1 MKTQMFT
8 RVLLAGACS
17 FALVSPAFAQAADE
31 GVEEGEII
39 VTAQNRAQD
48 VSDVPIAINVVSGE
62 QLAKAGFSDAN
73 DLSKIA
79 PAVQINQDQG
89 TVKITMRWRSD
100 VDGTCRVTYRGQVYA
115 VQYVL
120 NPEEQNREL
129 QLYCT
134 TGVSDG

>member
-1 MKTQMFT
+1 MKLISRQFIA
-8 RVLLAGACS
+8 VLLVGCFLTA
-17 FALVSPAFAQAADE
+17 FVSPAFAQAADE

-89 TVKITMRWRSD
+89 TVKITMRGI
-100 VDGTCRVTYRGQVYA
+100 GTCYKEKAGRAHAIRVGDLVR
-115 VQYVL
+115 
-120 NPEEQNREL
+120 PELLKQRI
-129 QLYCT
+129 
-134 TGVSDG
+134 G